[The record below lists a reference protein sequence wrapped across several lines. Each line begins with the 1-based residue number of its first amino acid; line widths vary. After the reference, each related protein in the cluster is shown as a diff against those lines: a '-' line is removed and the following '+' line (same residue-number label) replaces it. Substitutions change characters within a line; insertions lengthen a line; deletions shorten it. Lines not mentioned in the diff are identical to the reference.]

1 MENFFASLI
10 DNGTAIAVLGYLLY
24 RDNKFMNEMLKTM
37 TRMQAEIEDIMKLLE
52 KNRREK

>member
-37 TRMQAEIEDIMKLLE
+37 TRMQSEIEDIMHILDSK
-52 KNRREK
+52 KRG

>member
-1 MENFFASLI
+1 MENFFANLI

-37 TRMQAEIEDIMKLLE
+37 TRMQAEIEDIMKLLD
-52 KNRREK
+52 KRREK

>member
-1 MENFFASLI
+1 MENFFANLL

-24 RDNKFMNEMLKTM
+24 RDNKFMNEMMKTM

-52 KNRREK
+52 KRREK